1 VVTPSEVVFVSGL
14 DPRTTADA
22 VMEHFRQCGEVSV
35 VHLLRER
42 GTGRNRGIAKVTFDT
57 IEEAE
62 DAIERLNGSEI
73 DGRILSVLA
82 DASQVRESWMA
93 GRSQCSPSN
102 KLEEPSS
109 SSTDVPIVSS
119 GQLSSSF
126 DACRTIVIPPN
137 HVAMFEKYINS
148 GFGPGSGSDSYGF
161 FWKSKIYREF
171 DWPL

>member
-1 VVTPSEVVFVSGL
+1 MVTPSEVVFVSGL
-14 DPRTTADA
+14 DPMTTADA

-82 DASQVRESWMA
+82 DASQVRE
-93 GRSQCSPSN
+93 P
-102 KLEEPSS
+102 
-109 SSTDVPIVSS
+109 
-119 GQLSSSF
+119 
-126 DACRTIVIPPN
+126 
-137 HVAMFEKYINS
+137 
-148 GFGPGSGSDSYGF
+148 
-161 FWKSKIYREF
+161 
-171 DWPL
+171 

>member
-1 VVTPSEVVFVSGL
+1 MT
-14 DPRTTADA
+14 
-22 VMEHFRQCGEVSV
+22 
-35 VHLLRER
+35 
-42 GTGRNRGIAKVTFDT
+42 
-57 IEEAE
+57 
-62 DAIERLNGSEI
+62 
-73 DGRILSVLA
+73 
-82 DASQVRESWMA
+82 

-102 KLEEPSS
+102 KFEEPSS

-126 DACRTIVIPPN
+126 DACRTIAPPFPLDVKYSMD

-148 GFGPGSGSDSYGF
+148 GFGVGSGSDPYGF